1 MKRGRKP
8 ENKLSSRDKRILERF
23 NSTVNTMPELAKQHG
38 ITKQRIHQ
46 ILMRAQRL
54 GYVMNRPKLSARF
67 HQIHQ
72 CETCSKIVQT
82 AEKVELVTKRQ
93 LAQMLNI
100 KYEVC
105 DWHLSQLKRAGHLS
119 KTFAT
124 LRSDN
129 IIKALCFYK
138 NSSLSANAVGS
149 RFGYKNF
156 SSILN
161 YQKQKGINIDKT
173 LESSGRLKLDQ
184 GGPIEGFPFLS
195 QSFDSQA

>member
-1 MKRGRKP
+1 
-8 ENKLSSRDKRILERF
+8 
-23 NSTVNTMPELAKQHG
+23 MPELAKQHG

-46 ILMRAQRL
+46 ILRRAQRL
-54 GYVMNRPKLSARF
+54 GYAMNRPKLSVRF
-67 HQIHQ
+67 HRIHQ
-72 CETCSKIVQT
+72 CETCIKIVQT

-100 KYEVC
+100 EYEVC

-138 NSSLSANAVGS
+138 NSPLSANAVGS

-161 YQKQKGINIDKT
+161 YQKQKGINIEKT
-173 LESSGRLKLDQ
+173 LESSRRLKFDE
-184 GGPIEGFPFLS
+184 GGPMDGFSSVSQPFES
-195 QSFDSQA
+195 PT

>member
-1 MKRGRKP
+1 MAAMAT
-8 ENKLSSRDKRILERF
+8 SAAMA
-23 NSTVNTMPELAKQHG
+23 TNTLNAMAHL
-38 ITKQRIHQ
+38 R
-46 ILMRAQRL
+46 R
-54 GYVMNRPKLSARF
+54 
-67 HQIHQ
+67 
-72 CETCSKIVQT
+72 

-184 GGPIEGFPFLS
+184 GGPIEGFPSLS

>member
-23 NSTVNTMPELAKQHG
+23 NSTLNTMPELAKQYG

-46 ILMRAQRL
+46 ILMRAQKL

-72 CETCSKIVQT
+72 CETCSKIIQT
-82 AEKVELVTKRQ
+82 AEKGELVTKRQ

-105 DWHLSQLKRAGHLS
+105 DWHLNQLKRAGHLS

-173 LESSGRLKLDQ
+173 LESPGRLKLDQ
-184 GGPIEGFPFLS
+184 GRPIDGFPSLS